1 MQSSKVA
8 PMGRTPS
15 RAVAAFCAGCL
26 AAVMTAGAHA
36 DTDSTV
42 SREREMLR
50 RTQEAL
56 HQSQSDNAE
65 LSQAKQAAERKVQ
78 EAAREIESVR
88 NASRSAEASLHTQ
101 LQNAATVQAAL
112 QQKIDEANRQI
123 AALAVQEKETAAQ
136 LSLRESELQQT
147 QQTLASSRSADALCE
162 AKNLKL
168 YEYSQELLRRYEKKG
183 VWAALSQK
191 EPVLGLKEV
200 GIENLTQEYREK
212 LASQKLQPSDAA
224 TPGTVPPRAR

>member
-1 MQSSKVA
+1 M
-8 PMGRTPS
+8 RS
-15 RAVAAFCAGCL
+15 RKIAALGVGCVL
-26 AAVMTAGAHA
+26 AFVTAGAHA

-42 SREREMLR
+42 AREREMLR

-65 LSQAKQAAERKVQ
+65 LAQARQAAEQKVK

-88 NASRSAEASLHTQ
+88 SASKGAEVSLRNQ
-101 LQNAATVQAAL
+101 LQSAATAQAAL
-112 QQKIDEANRQI
+112 QQSIDEANRQI
-123 AALAVQEKETAAQ
+123 AALTAQQKETAGQ
-136 LSLRESELQQT
+136 LSARESELRQT
-147 QQTLASSRSADALCE
+147 QQTLASSRSADTLCE

-168 YEYSQELLRRYEKKG
+168 YEYSQELLQRYQKKG

-191 EPVLGLKEV
+191 EPVLGLKAV

-212 LASQKLQPSDAA
+212 LATQKIQPSGA
-224 TPGTVPPRAR
+224 THAQAGQTN